1 MNAGGAV
8 PAVVPAVLPVAPGVV
23 EAGGGG
29 GNQGLNNGGAAG
41 AADGEAGVPCP
52 SGCAVEGRPGA
63 GNELPAPPAP
73 PRIMFDIWS
82 IIRSDSGLDLY
93 VAISSS

>member
-8 PAVVPAVLPVAPGVV
+8 PAVVPAVLPVAPGVA

-29 GNQGLNNGGAAG
+29 GNQGLKNGAGAG
-41 AADGEAGVPCP
+41 AADGEAGVGVPCP
-52 SGCAVEGRPGA
+52 WGCAVEGRPGA

-73 PRIMFDIWS
+73 PRIMLDIWS
-82 IIRSDSGLDLY
+82 IIRSDSGLDL
-93 VAISSS
+93 